1 MFICSYINSIQCHL
15 YSIFKSV
22 FNLGLCFLPV
32 FNEEEGSQYVHH
44 DIILEAFPLTIEW
57 LDYDPEDTNKPG
69 TCIIK
74 ACERNCFL
82 QTQYFKILEK
92 FWEQLDPQFLI
103 INSCYSILQPGF
115 LILGPQCSII
125 LSIED

>member
-15 YSIFKSV
+15 YSSLKSV

-69 TCIIK
+69 TCVMK

-82 QTQYFKILEK
+82 KSTIFQDPQKVLEATLSSILDLQ
-92 FWEQLDPQFLI
+92 FLLLNTPAWVLDPWSSMLDNFE
-103 INSCYSILQPGF
+103 Y
-115 LILGPQCSII
+115 
-125 LSIED
+125 